1 MRTHSKFRSS
11 PKTILFLTVSAS
23 ACVALPRAALADF
36 PVPAGVQ
43 LYGTEDVL
51 NSGTTYPS
59 DPTAGAT
66 LIGLAPGVVTAST
79 LVTPHTFPF
88 TPTAG
93 DFPGTDQI
101 YVGSVQ
107 TGAHDGYSTSPQRIN
122 GPDVMTLDYSAL
134 VPAGQTISSFTLGIA
149 LDDFQFPVFG
159 QPFLVSLNGVP
170 NADLTTLVETPNQ
183 SGPVVQYYSI
193 GLDPTLLLP
202 TNVATLSIDEG
213 GDGGDGYAIDF
224 LTVGVTTVPEPMSAS
239 ALAAGGACL
248 LMRRRQKK
256 TGQ

>member
-1 MRTHSKFRSS
+1 M
-11 PKTILFLTVSAS
+11 LLTVSTV
-23 ACVALPRAALADF
+23 ACIALPRAALADY
-36 PVPAGVQ
+36 PVPAGVE

-51 NSGTTYPS
+51 NSGATYAS

-66 LIGLAPGVVTAST
+66 LIGLAPGVVTAAS
-79 LVTPHTFPF
+79 LVTPHSFPF

-107 TGAHDGYSTSPQRIN
+107 TGADDGYSSTAQRLN
-122 GPDVMTLDYSAL
+122 GPDVLALDYSAL

-159 QPFLVSLNGVP
+159 QPFTVSLNGVP
-170 NADLTTLVETPNQ
+170 NSDLTSLVETPNET
-183 SGPVVQYYSI
+183 GPVVQFYSI
-193 GLDPTLLLP
+193 GLDPSLLLP
-202 TNVATLSIDEG
+202 SNVATLSIDEG
-213 GDGGDGYAIDF
+213 GNGGDGYAIDY
-224 LTVGVTTVPEPMSAS
+224 LTVGVTTVPEPMSAG

-248 LMRRRQKK
+248 LMRRRRSA
-256 TGQ
+256 TN